1 MIEVTNLTKRYAG
14 RTALSG
20 ISFSVG
26 KGEIAGLLG
35 PNGAGK
41 STTMRILS
49 CYMPAS
55 SGTARI
61 GGLDVFKESQEAR
74 RRLEEVQVKLTGSG
88 LQGDRLRVVRA
99 VEILEFI
106 GMPQG
111 RDILQALAGG
121 APESLVT
128 TSAQAALKR

>member
-1 MIEVTNLTKRYAG
+1 MNNGPMIEVTNLTKRYAG

-49 CYMPAS
+49 CYLPAS
-55 SGTARI
+55 SGTVRV
-61 GGLDVFKESQEAR
+61 GGLDVFQHSREVR
-74 RRLEEVQVKLTGSG
+74 RRIGYMPENNPLHYDMRVREYLKFRAR
-88 LQGDRLRVVRA
+88 DRKSRRVGKECR
-99 VEILEFI
+99 
-106 GMPQG
+106 
-111 RDILQALAGG
+111 
-121 APESLVT
+121 
-128 TSAQAALKR
+128 

>member
-1 MIEVTNLTKRYAG
+1 MVGYPVICGLAGYMNPMIEVTNLTKRYAG

-49 CYMPAS
+49 CYMPAT

-61 GGLDVFKESQEAR
+61 
-74 RRLEEVQVKLTGSG
+74 
-88 LQGDRLRVVRA
+88 A
-99 VEILEFI
+99 V
-106 GMPQG
+106 
-111 RDILQALAGG
+111 
-121 APESLVT
+121 
-128 TSAQAALKR
+128 

>member
-1 MIEVTNLTKRYAG
+1 MIEVTNLMKRYAG

-41 STTMRILS
+41 STTIRILS

-55 SGTARI
+55 SGTARMI
-61 GGLDVFKESQEAR
+61 FNS
-74 RRLEEVQVKLTGSG
+74 
-88 LQGDRLRVVRA
+88 RA
-99 VEILEFI
+99 
-106 GMPQG
+106 
-111 RDILQALAGG
+111 
-121 APESLVT
+121 
-128 TSAQAALKR
+128 